1 VHGGEHPAGIRLWY
15 TIGLQPIKRGGT
27 AVAHPQGISTQNWNQ
42 APYNRW
48 SFQYIQSLFPTCRLP
63 RGGVPARDFGEAY
76 QDLSAIIY
84 PRSNGET
91 GTVGQMIADSFTDSF
106 LVVKSG
112 SIVSEQYFNGM
123 SADSHHLLNSVT
135 KSFVGM
141 LAGIAV
147 QRKLLDPEALV
158 TSLLPGLD
166 NSAWEGATV
175 RHLLDMT
182 AGANYGEDY
191 TDPAADFWQEAAVV
205 GWRPDL
211 VTASSP
217 GTLYEYART
226 LRGKDQQNGEKF
238 HYRTVTTNV
247 IGLILE
253 EAMGRPLG
261 ELLTDEL
268 WSRMAPR
275 NDANVVVDKSGS
287 LYVGAGMSACTRDL
301 AAFGCLMIGDG
312 QIGGEQ
318 VLPAEWIQDTM
329 AGDPTSRQ
337 CYLDSEYAVFGF
349 SHYRNQV
356 WVKDSAREHMLALG
370 IHGQIIYMNKSADV
384 VIVKLSTQPEQVNM
398 EMFVDAFA
406 AMDAIAATLT

>member
-1 VHGGEHPAGIRLWY
+1 M
-15 TIGLQPIKRGGT
+15 
-27 AVAHPQGISTQNWNQ
+27 
-42 APYNRW
+42 
-48 SFQYIQSLFPTCRLP
+48 QSLFPTCRLAS
-63 RGGVPARDFGEAY
+63 GGSPPFNFEEAVRDLNDIAYSRYNGEA
-76 QDLSAIIY
+76 
-84 PRSNGET
+84 
-91 GTVGQMIADSFTDSF
+91 GTVRQMIADSFTDSF

-112 SIVSEQYFNGM
+112 AIVSEQYFNHM
-123 SADSHHLLNSVT
+123 SVDSLHLMNSVT

-147 QRKLLDPEALV
+147 QRDLLDPAALV
-158 TSLLPGLD
+158 TSYLPGLD
-166 NSAWEGATV
+166 NSAWDGATV

-191 TDPAADFWQEAAVV
+191 TDLKADFWQETSVV

-211 VTASSP
+211 LTGSTP
-217 GTLYEYART
+217 ETLYEYARA

-253 EAMGRPLG
+253 EVMGRPLG

-268 WSRMAPR
+268 WTKLSPR
-275 NDANVVVDKSGS
+275 NDANVVVDRAGA

-301 AAFGCLMIGDG
+301 ALFGSLMIGDG
-312 QIGGEQ
+312 RIGGEQ
-318 VLPAEWIQDTM
+318 ILPAEWIQDTL
-329 AGDPTSRQ
+329 AGDATSSQ

-356 WVKDSAREHMLALG
+356 WVKDSAAGQMLALG
-370 IHGQIIYMNKSADV
+370 IHGQIIYMNKPADV

-406 AMDAIAATLT
+406 AMDAIAAALA